1 MDLEE
6 YWQENKRFLAQV
18 GIGLVVFLVGSG
30 VIGATVGA
38 KADAERRRAAGFQR
52 ELGKPYFR
60 AAERRDAEADHDALV
75 EAALALRDQVEFD
88 PRAEFRG
95 TDDAPQRIDTNHFLT
110 VASRVRA
117 ELMPLAS
124 RSNVEVDETLGLP
137 EQSPT
142 RTDEIERYLDAL
154 DVIERVVGAA
164 IEERVVK
171 VESIK
176 VRLDP
181 GLRGRKGVGS
191 IERSRILFEIHGS
204 DLALQRLI
212 AATQRAE
219 PQALVLDEVE
229 MSRSR
234 QDPGVVVLE
243 LAVLM
248 ARVTAPI
255 TEEEDEA

>member
-18 GIGLVVFLVGSG
+18 GIGFVVFLIGLG
-30 VIGATVGA
+30 VVGATVGA
-38 KADAERRRAAGFQR
+38 KADEQAALVAGHKR
-52 ELGKPYFR
+52 DLGKAYFGR
-60 AAERRDAEADHDALV
+60 SERAEAQEDHDALV
-75 EAALALRDQVEFD
+75 ASALALREQVEFQ

-95 TDDAPQRIDTNHFLT
+95 TPDQPQRIDTNHYLT

-117 ELMPLAS
+117 QLMPLAS
-124 RSNVEVDETLGLP
+124 RFNVEVDETLGLP

-164 IEERVVK
+164 IDERVVK

-181 GLRGRKGVGS
+181 GLRGRKGVGT
-191 IERSRILFEIHGS
+191 IERSRIVFEIHGS
-204 DLALQRLI
+204 DLALQRLV
-212 AATQRAE
+212 AATQAAN

-229 MSRSR
+229 MRRSR
-234 QDPGVVVLE
+234 NDPGVVVLE
-243 LAVLM
+243 LGVLI

-255 TEEEDEA
+255 TEEEDAA

>member
-6 YWQENKRFLAQV
+6 YWQENKRFLAHV
-18 GIGLVVFLVGSG
+18 GIGLVVFLIGLG

-38 KADAERRRAAGFQR
+38 EADEQRRNVAGHNRELSKAYFDRAARG
-52 ELGKPYFR
+52 E
-60 AAERRDAEADHDALV
+60 AEDDHDALV
-75 EAALALRDQVEFD
+75 AAAVALREQVEFR
-88 PRAEFRG
+88 PRPEFRG
-95 TDDAPQRIDTNHFLT
+95 TPDAPQRVDTNHYLT

-117 ELMPLAS
+117 DLMPRAS
-124 RSNVEVDETLGLP
+124 RRNVEVDETLGLP

-142 RTDEIERYLDAL
+142 RADEIERYLDAL
-154 DVIERVVGAA
+154 DVIERVVAAA
-164 IEERVVK
+164 IDEEVLK

-181 GLRGRKGVGS
+181 GLRGRKGVGA
-191 IERSRILFEIHGS
+191 IERSRVIFEIHGS
-204 DLALQRLI
+204 DVALQRLI
-212 AATQRAE
+212 ATTQLAA

-243 LAVLM
+243 LAVLV
-248 ARVTAPI
+248 ARVTAAV
-255 TEEEDEA
+255 TEEEDAA